1 MPYKVN
7 IVESDPN
14 NKFLNSLPKSILP
27 EFKKSLS
34 HLGNY
39 PYLGR
44 SLSGVISAYVYSF
57 KITHRKREYNFAVS
71 YKIDE
76 SNNTINIINLGKQS
90 ITRLK

>member
-7 IVESDPN
+7 IVESEPN

-27 EFKKSLS
+27 KFKKALIN
-34 HLGNY
+34 LGNH

-57 KITHRKREYNFAVS
+57 KIIHRKREYLYIVS

-76 SNNTINIINLGKQS
+76 NTDTINIINLGKQS